1 MIVASA
7 RGHLGILEVVF
18 PPGLAP
24 RAPERFRAQRS
35 GGLGANPGSL
45 RQDTPTVQLDSLS
58 DVVMPFGRVCK
69 PQMTSGL
76 KKILV

>member
-24 RAPERFRAQRS
+24 RAPERCLGSMSSSSSEYRGYAWGHAKNLQFRIVLGGFDELRS
-35 GGLGANPGSL
+35 
-45 RQDTPTVQLDSLS
+45 R
-58 DVVMPFGRVCK
+58 
-69 PQMTSGL
+69 
-76 KKILV
+76 

>member
-35 GGLGANPGSL
+35 GGLGANPG
-45 RQDTPTVQLDSLS
+45 
-58 DVVMPFGRVCK
+58 F
-69 PQMTSGL
+69 
-76 KKILV
+76 

>member
-24 RAPERFRAQRS
+24 RAPERFREGQ
-35 GGLGANPGSL
+35 
-45 RQDTPTVQLDSLS
+45 
-58 DVVMPFGRVCK
+58 CK
-69 PQMTSGL
+69 TRTFT
-76 KKILV
+76 

>member
-24 RAPERFRAQRS
+24 RAPERCLCSMSSSYSECTGYAWGYAKNLPFRIV
-35 GGLGANPGSL
+35 LGDGWPGY
-45 RQDTPTVQLDSLS
+45 
-58 DVVMPFGRVCK
+58 K
-69 PQMTSGL
+69 PRFL
-76 KKILV
+76 KTY